1 MVNFETEKNLIRRM
15 FKEIDAAFEN
25 DGAGIEDT
33 FKAKGVIFRVSSAT
47 QTGPYRGYDI
57 NIDRTF
63 TLTHAKPSFSVL
75 SLLRKKNLSV
85 SGSSQGKRPVN
96 VYFVRLKNHP
106 ILRPSLIK
114 ITYFEDINHIPMT
127 REFHSALL
135 VIISGCR

>member
-1 MVNFETEKNLIRRM
+1 M

-75 SLLRKKNLSV
+75 SFFPIVPRVKKSPQV
-85 SGSSQGKRPVN
+85 G
-96 VYFVRLKNHP
+96 
-106 ILRPSLIK
+106 
-114 ITYFEDINHIPMT
+114 
-127 REFHSALL
+127 AA
-135 VIISGCR
+135 